1 MIRTLLYLLAFP
13 LCTAWY
19 GTQVIV
25 LSLVGVRHVSGRG
38 PSVYD
43 RIQRAWARALL
54 RVTGISVG
62 VEGRERVPAGP
73 VVFISNHAS
82 FVDIWALLDVLPG
95 SPRFVAKKEFE
106 SFPVMGRAMRALGHI
121 TIDRANRASAF
132 AAYDR
137 AAEAIQGG
145 LSAVVFAEGTRSR
158 TGRLQPFKK
167 GPFVLAIAAQVPVVP
182 VFCADTFELMS
193 KGRLAPR
200 PGRVTVRF
208 GQPIATSGL
217 DYDARDE
224 LSERCR
230 EALLGLGA
238 VEAG

>member
-1 MIRTLLYLLAFP
+1 MRALAYLLAFP
-13 LCTAWY
+13 LCTAWH
-19 GTQVIV
+19 GGRVI
-25 LSLVGVRHVSGRG
+25 LLALLGVRHRTGG
-38 PSVYD
+38 SVYD

-54 RVTGISVG
+54 RVTGITVS

-95 SPRFVAKKEFE
+95 SPRFVAKKEFMY
-106 SFPVMGRAMRALGHI
+106 FPVLGQAMRAMGHI
-121 TIDRANRASAF
+121 SIDRANRASAF

-137 AAEAIQGG
+137 AATAIRNGV
-145 LSAVVFAEGTRSR
+145 SAVVFAEGTRSR
-158 TGRLQPFKK
+158 SGRLQPFKK

-182 VFCADTFELMS
+182 VLCADTFARMP

-208 GQPIATSGL
+208 GEPIPTAGL
-217 DYDARDE
+217 DYEARDA
-224 LSERCR
+224 LSGRCR
-230 EALLGLGA
+230 RALVALGA
-238 VEAG
+238 VEAA